1 MAQSKRLIHLRATQV
16 EIAPLHTRSF
26 IGFDAIFDRE
36 RRRERLIEHLKAVC
50 EYLDLTGCHIGVLG
64 TFLTSA
70 HLTFNLDDPFAAEM
84 LGNRK
89 LFRGNAIG
97 VDDHLRIPIAVTQ
110 VDEDQSAMI
119 AIVPDPTGQNDFFA
133 NIFFAKF
140 AAGLGVHAEL
150 VVKFAHRLNLS
161 L

>member
-70 HLTFNLDDPFAAEM
+70 HLTFDLDDPFAAEM

-110 VDEDQSAMI
+110 VDED
-119 AIVPDPTGQNDFFA
+119 
-133 NIFFAKF
+133 
-140 AAGLGVHAEL
+140 
-150 VVKFAHRLNLS
+150 
-161 L
+161 